1 VKDAELSG
9 SAGPWWKVCTAGDAL
24 GDWLSFLLREE
35 SMRVAGDGVV
45 RVPWDALQQLVLAE
59 VRDECSFGD
68 TARGLGY
75 GFWRR

>member
-1 VKDAELSG
+1 
-9 SAGPWWKVCTAGDAL
+9 
-24 GDWLSFLLREE
+24 
-35 SMRVAGDGVV
+35 MRVAGDGVV